1 MIDPAAIGTVI
12 IGLEADRRRAASTAT
27 APAEGWLPRRTRGIR
42 HVSALALVRLARRI
56 DPDPSA

>member
-27 APAEGWLPRRTRGIR
+27 ARAEGRLPSRTRGIR

-56 DPDPSA
+56 DPFPSA

>member
-12 IGLEADRRRAASTAT
+12 IGLEADRRRAISKASGQ
-27 APAEGWLPRRTRGIR
+27 AEGRLPGRTRGIR

-56 DPDPSA
+56 DPFPSA